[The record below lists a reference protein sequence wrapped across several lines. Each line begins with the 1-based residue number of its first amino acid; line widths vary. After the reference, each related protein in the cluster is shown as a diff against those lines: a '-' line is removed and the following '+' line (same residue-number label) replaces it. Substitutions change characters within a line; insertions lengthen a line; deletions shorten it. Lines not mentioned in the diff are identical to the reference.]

1 MKILMLKKIDSS
13 QFLVRFLERLSTL
26 LARRRGL
33 PAVVGILLI
42 ALGFGVELINIGIE
56 LRSLDIIQIILR
68 NVGVLIALIGLLLAE
83 PLGE

>member
-1 MKILMLKKIDSS
+1 MRIRMLKKIDSS
-13 QFLVRFLERLSTL
+13 QVLVRFLEKLSTL

-33 PAVVGILLI
+33 PAVIGILLI
-42 ALGFGVELINIGIE
+42 ILGFVVELINMSVGMNSLE
-56 LRSLDIIQIILR
+56 LIHVILH

>member
-1 MKILMLKKIDSS
+1 MLKKIDSS

-42 ALGFGVELINIGIE
+42 TSGFAIELINVGVDMKLLEVIHIT
-56 LRSLDIIQIILR
+56 LR
-68 NVGVLIALIGLLLAE
+68 NIGVLVALIGLLLAE

>member
-1 MKILMLKKIDSS
+1 MRIRMLKKIDSS
-13 QFLVRFLERLSTL
+13 QFLVRFLEKLSTL

-42 ALGFGVELINIGIE
+42 VLGFVVELINVGIDMQLLE
-56 LRSLDIIQIILR
+56 IIHITLR
-68 NVGVLIALIGLLLAE
+68 NIGVLIALIGLLLAE

>member
-1 MKILMLKKIDSS
+1 MLKKIDSS

-56 LRSLDIIQIILR
+56 LKSLEVIQVVLR
-68 NVGVLIALIGLLLAE
+68 NIGVLIALIGLLLAE

>member
-1 MKILMLKKIDSS
+1 MRILMLKKIDSS
-13 QFLVRFLERLSTL
+13 QLLVRFLERLSTL

-33 PAVVGILLI
+33 PVVAGILLI
-42 ALGFGVELINIGIE
+42 ALGFIVELINTGVG
-56 LRSLDIIQIILR
+56 LSSLEIIHVILH